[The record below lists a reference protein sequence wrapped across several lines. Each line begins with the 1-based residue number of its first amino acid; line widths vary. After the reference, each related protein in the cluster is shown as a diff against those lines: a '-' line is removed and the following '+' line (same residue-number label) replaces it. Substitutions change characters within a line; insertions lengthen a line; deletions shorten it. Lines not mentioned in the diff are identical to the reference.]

1 MARTDTLS
9 TYRPFSLSARTRV
22 SPVASRP
29 ARLNSSGSFKR
40 RSNWVKRRPASCWK
54 ASPTS
59 PLGRNPPN
67 AFFAG
72 PSGTSPSGKPAIR
85 AVPPSTGLANGRVFP
100 RMSRLMAVGIFRGK
114 GSMSTEVS
122 VLMILPRYGDMTTA
136 APLPGLNV
144 MPLMRT
150 GRVE

>member
-1 MARTDTLS
+1 
-9 TYRPFSLSARTRV
+9 
-22 SPVASRP
+22 
-29 ARLNSSGSFKR
+29 
-40 RSNWVKRRPASCWK
+40 
-54 ASPTS
+54 
-59 PLGRNPPN
+59 
-67 AFFAG
+67 
-72 PSGTSPSGKPAIR
+72 
-85 AVPPSTGLANGRVFP
+85 
-100 RMSRLMAVGIFRGK
+100 MAVGIFRGK

>member
-1 MARTDTLS
+1 MPRPGASLMPPAISSRSPSSIRISIWTRRLATAFRAS
-9 TYRPFSLSARTRV
+9 T
-22 SPVASRP
+22 
-29 ARLNSSGSFKR
+29 G
-40 RSNWVKRRPASCWK
+40 PASCWK

-59 PLGRNPPN
+59 PLGRNLPN
-67 AFFAG
+67 AFAAG
-72 PSGTSPSGKPAIR
+72 PSGTSPSENPAIR
-85 AVPPSTGLANGRVFP
+85 AVPLSTGLANGRVFP